1 MANDNPIVLVHGGA
15 HRAAC
20 WNLLIRELEA
30 SGRQAVAVD
39 LPGYGRDSTI
49 DPTPRTLADGIEA
62 TAEAIAR
69 LGGPVMLVGH
79 SLGGMTIS
87 GAAEHITHAIDH
99 LVYLS
104 AVVPRDG
111 ESAESMAATDGMKA
125 SAGTFVLNDGE
136 RIGFRPEMAREIFYN
151 DCPDDIVAAAT
162 EALVSTDLGY
172 LTTPV
177 SLSPARFGKIRKSYV
192 ICTRDQAIT
201 PEMQRLFT
209 RVHPGVAVH
218 EIVAGHSP
226 FLSKPSELATLI
238 ANL

>member
-1 MANDNPIVLVHGGA
+1 MTNDVPIVLVHGGA

-20 WNLLIRELEA
+20 WNLLMRELEA
-30 SGRQAVAVD
+30 VGRRTVAVD

-62 TAEAIAR
+62 TAEVIAR
-69 LGGPVMLVGH
+69 LARPVMLIGH

-87 GAAEHITHAIDH
+87 GVAECMSDAIDH
-99 LVYLS
+99 LVYLA

-111 ESAESMAATDGMKA
+111 ESAESMATADGMKA
-125 SAGTFVLNDGE
+125 SAATYVLDDGE
-136 RIGFRPEMAREIFYN
+136 RIGFRPEMARGIFYN

-177 SLSPARFGKIRKSYV
+177 TLSADRFGKIRKTYIV
-192 ICTRDQAIT
+192 CTRDQAID
-201 PEMQRLFT
+201 PETQRIFA
-209 RVHPGVAVH
+209 RIHPGMAIR
-218 EIVAGHSP
+218 EIEASHSP
-226 FLSKPSELATLI
+226 FLSKPTELAAL
-238 ANL
+238 LCCL